1 MRTGEDILGSGL
13 ARINENI
20 TSRPA
25 WRGHHRERPGD
36 DILAR
41 ISSGAACRGYP
52 QERPGEDILGS
63 GLARINENITSR
75 PAWRGHHRERPGDDI
90 LARISSGAAC
100 RGYPQERP
108 GEDILGSGLTRI
120 SSGAACRGYPQERP
134 GEDKKRASCAC
145 YPRQRLLQVI
155 LAYFPTTAGSAQF
168 CLLCCQPEP
177 VPGTL
182 AARMSQLTS
191 WDPCR
196 LPV

>member
-1 MRTGEDILGSGL
+1 MRT
-13 ARINENI
+13 
-20 TSRPA
+20 
-25 WRGHHRERPGD
+25 
-36 DILAR
+36 
-41 ISSGAACRGYP
+41 
-52 QERPGEDILGS
+52 GEDILGS

-120 SSGAACRGYPQERP
+120 SSGASWRGYPQERP
-134 GEDKKRASCAC
+134 GEDNLRSAPSPQTLTRACAEEKRASCAC